1 MFTSAQQDPTLTT
14 TVERRFYPRIVP
26 HSPSFVDFEECKEGL
41 LLNVSENG
49 LLVSTPTE
57 LRCNFVARIS
67 ISLSGLPK
75 PVQVN
80 VRVVWA
86 SEARK
91 LAGIQLLDLSEHDR
105 ERIRKWGTLEST
117 QSLQPEPNHPLVVV
131 VPSTTSSET
140 THATHSFT
148 KQAPSS
154 RPRDIAPL
162 APPLIV
168 RTRSTST
175 AAGSAMW
182 AVLIATVCLAAAFFL
197 RNGALGNPFARSNEN
212 RYESSAAAPPAQD
225 IQGSLQN
232 PDTSKRGAVS
242 HAASLTHTV
251 GAAKS
256 KSALS
261 GTSAL
266 QDSAQTPEDTSDD
279 GDPGGPAA
287 GTAQNERDVSRIKST
302 SPSKP
307 TMEANRTPDLSR
319 LIAENGADARNDQ
332 SLTGAIPAV
341 ADAAPKRSSTAAN
354 SSAPGDAT
362 PETLPAFP
370 DPPPAKEP
378 IRNPMHAN
386 EIATGTSATIASS
399 PIVASTRP
407 ASSRKPDASVIQM
420 DAPRGQIMEIHVP
433 RGYQASFFN
442 LPGERVLESPSVTMH
457 IQRSVRMRRTHVGR
471 PFNRNKKVVVGE
483 LISRVDPQAAP
494 IPISPSDSVRVKATV
509 AKDGRIES
517 VRPILGPAN
526 LVTAVVKAVHEWR
539 YQPTLLDDKPVET
552 QCYVV
557 VQFHG
562 PVGRAA
568 RR

>member
-1 MFTSAQQDPTLTT
+1 MSTSAQQVPALTT
-14 TVERRFYPRIVP
+14 TVERRFYPRIVS
-26 HSPSFVDFEECKEGL
+26 HSPIFVAFDECKEGL

-67 ISLSGLPK
+67 IPLNGLPK

-91 LAGIQLLDLSEHDR
+91 LAGIQLLDLSEYDR
-105 ERIRKWGTLEST
+105 ERIRKWGTREST
-117 QSLQPEPNHPLVVV
+117 QSLKAEPNQPLVVV

-140 THATHSFT
+140 THATRSFT
-148 KQAPSS
+148 KEAPSS

-162 APPLIV
+162 APSLLV
-168 RTRSTST
+168 RTRSASAV
-175 AAGSAMW
+175 AAIAMW

-197 RNGALGNPFARSNEN
+197 RNGALGNPFARSTEN
-212 RYESSAAAPPAQD
+212 LYESSAAAPPAQD
-225 IQGSLQN
+225 IQGRLQN

-242 HAASLTHTV
+242 HAASLTPTV

-261 GTSAL
+261 RMSAL
-266 QDSAQTPEDTSDD
+266 QDSAQTGEDTSDD
-279 GDPGGPAA
+279 DDPGGPAA
-287 GTAQNERDVSRIKST
+287 GTAQNQRHGSRIKST

-307 TMEANRTPDLSR
+307 TMETNRTPDLSR
-319 LIAENGADARNDQ
+319 LIAENRAEARNDQ

-354 SSAPGDAT
+354 SSVPSDAT

-370 DPPPAKEP
+370 DPLTAKEP
-378 IRNPMHAN
+378 IRNPMRAN
-386 EIATGTSATIASS
+386 DVATGTSATISSS
-399 PIVASTRP
+399 PVVAPTRP
-407 ASSRKPDASVIQM
+407 ASSRKSDASVIQM
-420 DAPRGQIMEIHVP
+420 DAPRGQVMEIHLP

-442 LPGERVLESPSVTMH
+442 LPGERVVESPSVTMH
-457 IQRSVRMRRTHVGR
+457 IQRSVRMPTTHLGW
-471 PFNRNKKVVVGE
+471 PFNRTKKVVVGE
-483 LISRVDPQAAP
+483 LISRVDPQAVQ
-494 IPISPSDSVRVKATV
+494 IPIGSSDSVRVKATV
-509 AKDGRIES
+509 AKDGSIES
-517 VRPILGPAN
+517 VRAILGAAN
-526 LVTAVVKAVHEWR
+526 LVPAVIKAVHEWR
-539 YQPTLLDDKPVET
+539 YQPTLIDNKPVET
-552 QCYVV
+552 QCNVV
-557 VQFHG
+557 VQFHA
-562 PVGRAA
+562 PAGRAA

>member
-1 MFTSAQQDPTLTT
+1 MSTSAQQVPALTT

-26 HSPSFVDFEECKEGL
+26 HAPIFVALDECKVGL

-57 LRCNFVARIS
+57 LRCNFVARVS
-67 ISLSGLPK
+67 IPLNGLPK
-75 PVQVN
+75 PVQVT
-80 VRVVWA
+80 VCVVWA

-91 LAGIQLLDLSEHDR
+91 LAGIQLLDLNEHDR
-105 ERIRKWGTLEST
+105 EQIRKWGTREST

-131 VPSTTSSET
+131 APSTTSSET

-148 KQAPSS
+148 KEAPFSK
-154 RPRDIAPL
+154 PRDIAPL

-175 AAGSAMW
+175 AVGSAMW
-182 AVLIATVCLAAAFFL
+182 GVLIATVCLAAAFFL
-197 RNGALGNPFARSNEN
+197 RNGSLGNPFARSIEN
-212 RYESSAAAPPAQD
+212 RYESTAAAPPAQD

-242 HAASLTHTV
+242 HAASLAPTV

-261 GTSAL
+261 STSAL
-266 QDSAQTPEDTSDD
+266 QDFAQTGENTSDD
-279 GDPGGPAA
+279 DDPGDPAL
-287 GTAQNERDVSRIKST
+287 GTAQNQRDGSRIKLT

-307 TMEANRTPDLSR
+307 TLETNRTPDLSR
-319 LIAENGADARNDQ
+319 LIAENRADARNDQ
-332 SLTGAIPAV
+332 SLTGAVPAV
-341 ADAAPKRSSTAAN
+341 TDVAPKRSSTAAN
-354 SSAPGDAT
+354 SSAPSDAT
-362 PETLPAFP
+362 PETLPSFP
-370 DPPPAKEP
+370 DPPTAKEP
-378 IRNPMHAN
+378 IRNPMRPN
-386 EIATGTSATIASS
+386 DVATGTSATIASS

-407 ASSRKPDASVIQM
+407 ASSRKSDASVIQM
-420 DAPRGQIMEIHVP
+420 DAPRGQVMQIHLP
-433 RGYQASFFN
+433 SGYQASFFN

-457 IQRSVRMRRTHVGR
+457 IQRSVLMPTTHVGW

-483 LISRVDPQAAP
+483 LISRVDPQAAQ

-517 VRPILGPAN
+517 VRPILGPTN
-526 LVTAVVKAVHEWR
+526 LVPAVVKAVHEWR
-539 YQPTLLDDKPVET
+539 YQPTLIDDKPVKT

-557 VQFHG
+557 IQFHG
-562 PVGRAA
+562 PAARAA

>member
-1 MFTSAQQDPTLTT
+1 MSTSVQQVRALTT

-26 HSPSFVDFEECKEGL
+26 HVLIFVAFDECKEGL

-57 LRCNFVARIS
+57 LRCNSAARIS
-67 ISLSGLPK
+67 IPLNGLPE

-105 ERIRKWGTLEST
+105 ERIRRWGKREST
-117 QSLQPEPNHPLVVV
+117 QWLQPEPNHPLVVA
-131 VPSTTSSET
+131 PSTASSEAM
-140 THATHSFT
+140 HATYSFT
-148 KQAPSS
+148 KEAPFS

-162 APPLIV
+162 APPQIV

-182 AVLIATVCLAAAFFL
+182 GVLIATVCLAASFFL
-197 RNGALGNPFARSNEN
+197 RNGALGNPFARSTEN
-212 RYESSAAAPPAQD
+212 RHESSAAAPPAQN
-225 IQGSLQN
+225 IRGSLQN
-232 PDTSKRGAVS
+232 PDTSERRAVS
-242 HAASLTHTV
+242 HAASLAPTV

-266 QDSAQTPEDTSDD
+266 QDSGQAGQNTSDND
-279 GDPGGPAA
+279 DPRGPAV
-287 GTAQNERDVSRIKST
+287 GTAQNQRDGSRIKST
-302 SPSKP
+302 SPSRP
-307 TMEANRTPDLSR
+307 ISETNRTPALSR
-319 LIAENGADARNDQ
+319 LIAENRADARNAQ
-332 SLTGAIPAV
+332 SLTGVIPAV
-341 ADAAPKRSSTAAN
+341 TDAAPKRSSTAAN
-354 SSAPGDAT
+354 SSAPSDAT
-362 PETLPAFP
+362 SETLPVLP
-370 DPPPAKEP
+370 DPPTAKEP
-378 IRNPMHAN
+378 IRNPMRAN
-386 EIATGTSATIASS
+386 DLATGTSATTASS

-407 ASSRKPDASVIQM
+407 ASSRKSDASVIQM
-420 DAPRGQIMEIHVP
+420 DAPQGQTMEIHLP

-457 IQRSVRMRRTHVGR
+457 IQRTVLMPTTHVGW

-483 LISRVDPQAAP
+483 LISLVDPQAAQ

-517 VRPILGPAN
+517 VRPILGPTN
-526 LVTAVVKAVHEWR
+526 LVPAVVKAVHEWR
-539 YQPTLLDDKPVET
+539 YQPTLIDDKPVET
-552 QCYVV
+552 QCYIV

-562 PVGRAA
+562 PAGRTA